1 MKELLKTFFD
11 NVLYFLARIQMSFDF
26 SFVKILEKWLQKT
39 EFVSNKHQT
48 YAPLLILIEVFS
60 VDKLLL
66 RLLAEFSLLRN
77 QNSYLKNGL

>member
-1 MKELLKTFFD
+1 MRELLKTFFD

-39 EFVSNKHQT
+39 EFVSNKHLT
-48 YAPLLILIEVFS
+48 PLLILIEVFS

-66 RLLAEFSLLRN
+66 RLLGVLD
-77 QNSYLKNGL
+77 